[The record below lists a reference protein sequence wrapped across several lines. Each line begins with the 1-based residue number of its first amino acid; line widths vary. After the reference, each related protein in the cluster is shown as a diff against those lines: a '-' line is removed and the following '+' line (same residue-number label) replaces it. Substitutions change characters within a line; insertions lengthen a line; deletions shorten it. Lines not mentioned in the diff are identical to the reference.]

1 MPSWKF
7 AVHPAGGGPGLK
19 PRNRREVTSREPV
32 AALAARWTPAGCRLG
47 GSGGGG
53 LSPQGLRGPEGWA
66 SCGAGMGPGGQGG
79 GGGRGSGGEGPAS
92 SRSGPAFSPQ
102 PARVE
107 AGDWNGDHGVYPGPA
122 PHQPVTS
129 QVTSGSG
136 TSVSTCC
143 RGKTWAR
150 PAGRALSQEYPCPH
164 GETGPPSPSKQP
176 WPQFLLH

>member
-129 QVTSGSG
+129 QVTSGSIWDLSVHLLPWEDMGQARWAG
-136 TSVSTCC
+136 TQSGV
-143 RGKTWAR
+143 
-150 PAGRALSQEYPCPH
+150 PLS
-164 GETGPPSPSKQP
+164 P
-176 WPQFLLH
+176 WGDRTP